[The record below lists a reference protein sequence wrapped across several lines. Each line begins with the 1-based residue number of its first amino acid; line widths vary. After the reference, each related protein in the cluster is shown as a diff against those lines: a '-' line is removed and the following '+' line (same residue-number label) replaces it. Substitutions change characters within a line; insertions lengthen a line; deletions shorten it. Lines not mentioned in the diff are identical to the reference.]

1 MSLLL
6 SQNNHLL
13 LLGGSLYY
21 KHTYQTLS
29 KKGFKLTCIDSNPQA
44 YCRSLADN
52 FIHADYS
59 DIDLAYEKI
68 KPLNIDC
75 ILPLNDVGVITAA
88 SIAELMPI
96 KSPSLSVA
104 KSATYKPLMKKAWVK
119 NNLPTANYFVAENY
133 NEVIEGV
140 RVIGLPCILKP
151 ANGLGGGSRGVVVVN
166 KFQEIDNAMNFT
178 MSFADDSKVLIEEF
192 MDYQSEHSI
201 ECLVSDEI
209 AEVILIGDNHK
220 IELPFRVNKKITY
233 PTNLSKNKQS
243 KLIELC
249 KRSID
254 ALGIS
259 FGAVHVEAGF
269 KKGDPYLIE
278 LGLRAGG
285 GAIFHPITKIV
296 TGYDYVSEAVK
307 VLLGI
312 NAAKYDFRLKKKVEY
327 QFITNQY
334 DDRSLNLFKKNIK
347 RNSKVY
353 DYHIEQSYDPEK
365 KIKTGLDRQG
375 YVIFVENL

>member
-1 MSLLL
+1 
-6 SQNNHLL
+6 
-13 LLGGSLYY
+13 
-21 KHTYQTLS
+21 
-29 KKGFKLTCIDSNPQA
+29 
-44 YCRSLADN
+44 
-52 FIHADYS
+52 
-59 DIDLAYEKI
+59 
-68 KPLNIDC
+68 
-75 ILPLNDVGVITAA
+75 
-88 SIAELMPI
+88 
-96 KSPSLSVA
+96 
-104 KSATYKPLMKKAWVK
+104 
-119 NNLPTANYFVAENY
+119 
-133 NEVIEGV
+133 
-140 RVIGLPCILKP
+140 
-151 ANGLGGGSRGVVVVN
+151 
-166 KFQEIDNAMNFT
+166 

-259 FGAVHVEAGF
+259 FGAVHIEAGF

-312 NAAKYDFRLKKKVEY
+312 NVAKYDFRLKKKVEY

-365 KIKTGLDRQG
+365 NKNGFGSSRLCH
-375 YVIFVENL
+375 FC